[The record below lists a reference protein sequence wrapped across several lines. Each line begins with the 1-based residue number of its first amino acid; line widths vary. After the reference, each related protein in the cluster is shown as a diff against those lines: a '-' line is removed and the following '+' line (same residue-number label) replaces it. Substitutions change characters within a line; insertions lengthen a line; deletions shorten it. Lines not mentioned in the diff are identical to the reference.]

1 MRTAKESPL
10 MEEAPLEAAARTA
23 AAGGD
28 CFFTPEQEVVVVDVV
43 IGAGTLK
50 SELEDPIPPALINGL
65 AEKSCW

>member
-10 MEEAPLEAAARTA
+10 MAESPLDAAARTA

-28 CFFTPEQEVVVVDVV
+28 GFFTPEVVAVVV

-50 SELEDPIPPALINGL
+50 RELEDPIPPALINGL
-65 AEKSCW
+65 AEEKSCW